1 MKTRINLAL
10 MLALALTLIGA
21 TLTMAQ
27 QAGAGS
33 NVPPPRPKGPCDIY
47 AAAGDPCVAAHSTTR
62 ALYASY
68 NGPLY
73 QVLRQSDGK
82 TLDIGVVQ
90 PVASPSRMRADT
102 PTRPRRTRSAPTRT
116 AGSPRSTTSPPKHND
131 LTQAPRGGFS
141 GPAMG
146 GFNNLPVADM
156 APITIMG
163 HKAYGVFIAP
173 GMGLR
178 QNDAKGTAVDD
189 QAEGQYW
196 VINGLHFN
204 SGCCFDYGNAEIDS
218 RDDDNGTMETTYYG
232 NATAWYHGTPPGP
245 WIMTDQE
252 NNLVGCVNPDG
263 SKALPKPA
271 DHHLAIRDRDGQGRT
286 APLDLHGR
294 RRAARATCRSCST
307 DRASTPPMTRCASRG
322 RSCWA
327 TAATTASARRAPS
340 MKAR

>member
-1 MKTRINLAL
+1 
-10 MLALALTLIGA
+10 MLALALTLPGVL
-21 TLTMAQ
+21 LTRAQ
-27 QAGAGS
+27 QEGAGR
-33 NVPPPRPKGPCDIY
+33 NGLAPRPKGPCDVY
-47 AAAGDPCVAAHSTTR
+47 AAGGDPCVAAHSTTR

-73 QVLRQSDGK
+73 RVLRQSDGK

-90 PVASPSRMRADT
+90 PASSPFPDAGGYADAAKQDAFCANT
-102 PTRPRRTRSAPTRT
+102 YCWI
-116 AGSPRSTTSPPKHND
+116 TTIYDQSPKHND

-146 GFNNLPVADM
+146 GFNNLPIADM

-163 HKAYGVFIAP
+163 HKAYGVFIEP

-178 QNDAKGTAVDD
+178 QDDAKGTAVDD

-196 VINGLHFN
+196 VINGKHFN

-232 NATAWYHGTPPGP
+232 NAGAWYHGPAPGP

-252 NNLVGCVNPDG
+252 NNLVGCVNSDG
-263 SKALPKPA
+263 SKGCKNLPSVTWRFVTAMAKGEP
-271 DHHLAIRDRDGQGRT
+271 HHWTSLGGDAQRGGLSVMFNGPRGQE
-286 APLDLHGR
+286 HR
-294 RRAARATCRSCST
+294 RRPAQRLAGPGSGRI
-307 DRASTPPMTRCASRG
+307 RG
-322 RSCWA
+322 RG
-327 TAATTASARRAPS
+327 RAGRLLRQHDVPHHQDL
-340 MKAR
+340 

>member
-1 MKTRINLAL
+1 
-10 MLALALTLIGA
+10 MLL
-21 TLTMAQ
+21 
-27 QAGAGS
+27 
-33 NVPPPRPKGPCDIY
+33 RPGRKGPCDIY

-90 PVASPSRMRADT
+90 PALAVPDAGGYADAAAQDAFCANT
-102 PTRPRRTRSAPTRT
+102 YCWITTIYDQSA
-116 AGSPRSTTSPPKHND
+116 KHND

-146 GFNNLPVADM
+146 GFNNLPLADM

-163 HKAYGVFIAP
+163 HKAYGVFIEP

-178 QNDAKGTAVDD
+178 KDDAKGTAVDD

-196 VINGLHFN
+196 VINGQHFN

-218 RDDDNGTMETTYYG
+218 RDDDNGTMETAYFG
-232 NATAWYHGTPPGP
+232 NATAWYHGNPPGP

-263 SKALPKPA
+263 SKALRRPA
-271 DHHLAIRDRDGQGRT
+271 QHHLAIRDRDGQGRT
-286 APLDLHGR
+286 APLDLAWAATR
-294 RRAARATCRSCST
+294 SRAPCRSCST

-322 RSCWA
+322 PSCWA
-327 TAATTASARRAPS
+327 TAATTATARRAHS